1 MRLNSNDNLIITAS
15 SYYKDKSLNLNA
27 SIAESE
33 INIIKSS
40 DVKDKIIKLNEDTI
54 FQFDCTVNNNYLI
67 LSFSE
72 VDALAPFI
80 YTKNMSLK
88 DIIKAHKIFR
98 ACDDLNEVQKYIINL
113 FKKGKISLSQKKSEE
128 LILKIKVYNISF
140 EDGFEIIVERKMIE
154 NKDDMLLKLYSIEK
168 NGQKILKE
176 IESLFKNDKY
186 KDLELY
192 QKFKK
197 IKEKYEN

>member
-1 MRLNSNDNLIITAS
+1 
-15 SYYKDKSLNLNA
+15 
-27 SIAESE
+27 
-33 INIIKSS
+33 
-40 DVKDKIIKLNEDTI
+40 
-54 FQFDCTVNNNYLI
+54 
-67 LSFSE
+67 
-72 VDALAPFI
+72 
-80 YTKNMSLK
+80 
-88 DIIKAHKIFR
+88 
-98 ACDDLNEVQKYIINL
+98 
-113 FKKGKISLSQKKSEE
+113 
-128 LILKIKVYNISF
+128 
-140 EDGFEIIVERKMIE
+140 MIE